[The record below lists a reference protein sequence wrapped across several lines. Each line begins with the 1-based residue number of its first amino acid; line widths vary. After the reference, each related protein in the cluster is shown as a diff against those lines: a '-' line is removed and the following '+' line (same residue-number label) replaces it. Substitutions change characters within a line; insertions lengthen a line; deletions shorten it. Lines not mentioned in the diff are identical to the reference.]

1 MLQKHRQLLT
11 ATIFVVAVFMMT
23 NTDIDA
29 EVLPLTKDF
38 SKAELGEKYPAGDA
52 TYRKSINKQIFT
64 HPSAN
69 IAHDKELDFFVGF
82 GFFRKIWVEP
92 PSATKAS
99 DGLGP
104 LYNSRSCQS
113 WHVRDGRGHPPDDG
127 DNAVSMFLRLSI
139 PPQNDNDKKLLAEH
153 KINVIPE
160 PTYGVQLQN
169 AATTGQQGEGRIHVE
184 YSDVKVSF
192 ADGETVILRKPTYSV
207 KDLGYGKMHPDV
219 MISPRIAPPMIGLGL
234 LEVISEDDI
243 LSLADIDDKNSDGIS
258 GKPNQ
263 VWSIAKQKVTLGRFG
278 YKAGQPSVDEQN
290 QDAAFGDIGLS
301 TPFHPQGWGECTK
314 KQSICRKAPDGGD
327 PQYDNLEAPQQV
339 TDLLLLYS
347 RNLAVPMRRKVN
359 NPDVLAGKKHCYDA
373 GCVACHQPKF
383 KTPKIADQI
392 EQSEQLIWPYTDLLL
407 HDMGEGLSD
416 NRPEGDA
423 TGREW
428 RTAPLWG
435 VGLAT
440 IVSKRAKFLHDG
452 RARNIQEAILWHSGE
467 AEGAKNRFMALK
479 KVQREQLLMFVNTL

>member
-1 MLQKHRQLLT
+1 MFQKYNQLLIVALVS
-11 ATIFVVAVFMMT
+11 ATSLVGNISLQ
-23 NTDIDA
+23 A
-29 EVLPLTKDF
+29 EALSLTTDF
-38 SKAELGEKYPAGDA
+38 SKAESGERYPAGGA
-52 TYRKSINKQIFT
+52 TVRKPLDSKIFT

-69 IAHDKELDFFVGF
+69 MVHEKKIDFFVGF

-92 PSATKAS
+92 PSATTAS

-104 LYNSRSCQS
+104 LYNSRSCVLC
-113 WHVRDGRGHPPDDG
+113 HVRDGRGHPPDEG

-139 PPQNDNDKKLLAEH
+139 PPQNDTDKKLLEEH

-160 PTYGVQLQN
+160 PTYGGQLQN
-169 AATTGQQGEGRIHVE
+169 AAITGQQGEGRIHVE
-184 YSDVKVSF
+184 YKDVKVSF
-192 ADGETVILRKPTYSV
+192 ADGETVTLRKPTYSI

-219 MISPRIAPPMIGLGL
+219 MLSPRIAPPMIGLGL
-234 LEVISEDDI
+234 LEAISETDI
-243 LSLADIDDKNSDGIS
+243 LLRVDIDDKNADGIS

-263 VWSIAKQKVTLGRFG
+263 VWSLKNQKVMLGRFG

-301 TPFHPQGWGECTK
+301 VPLHPHGWGECTA
-314 KQSICRKAPDGGD
+314 KQMICRKAPDGAS
-327 PQYDNLEAPQQV
+327 PQYDNLEAPKMV
-339 TDLLLLYS
+339 TDLLTLYS
-347 RNLAVPMRRKVN
+347 RNLAVPKRRKVGDAN
-359 NPDVLAGKKHCYDA
+359 VLAGKKHFYEA
-373 GCVACHQPKF
+373 GCIACHQPKY
-383 KTPKIADQI
+383 KTPKIADQV

-440 IVSKRAKFLHDG
+440 MVSKRAKFLHDG
-452 RARNIQEAILWHSGE
+452 RARNIQEAILWHGGE
-467 AEGAKNRFMALK
+467 AQGAKSRFMALK
-479 KVQREQLLMFVNTL
+479 KGQRDQLLLFVKSL